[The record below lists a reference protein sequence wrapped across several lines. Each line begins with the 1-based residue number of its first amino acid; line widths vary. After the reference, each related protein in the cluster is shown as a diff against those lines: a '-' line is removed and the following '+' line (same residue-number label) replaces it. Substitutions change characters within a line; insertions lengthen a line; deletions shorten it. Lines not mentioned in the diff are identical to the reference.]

1 MEKGPKE
8 VRNIEKNLMKL
19 VNLPVQALLE
29 ELNAKLLEQK
39 AQVNSLFEKASGLKV
54 MQRELQQDISSVR
67 YH

>member
-29 ELNAKLLEQK
+29 ELKAKLLEQK